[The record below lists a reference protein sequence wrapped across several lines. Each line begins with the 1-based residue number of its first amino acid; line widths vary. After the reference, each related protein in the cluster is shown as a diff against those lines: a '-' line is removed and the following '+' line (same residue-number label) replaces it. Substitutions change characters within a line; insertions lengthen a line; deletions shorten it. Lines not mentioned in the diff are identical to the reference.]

1 MRIAKIPVRPKRRKE
16 KQKEKLAKTP
26 MNPKGRKR
34 GNSKKEKD
42 LKAAATIMKKL
53 QRKKKF
59 SGK

>member
-1 MRIAKIPVRPKRRKE
+1 
-16 KQKEKLAKTP
+16 